1 MSAFLWKTNSLMCLP
16 GNIHLGSRGRQ
27 SSHIWKYD
35 CSLPYII
42 FLFSPLRLNHRSD
55 EIDDRMSFY
64 LFNVSPTCW
73 HKCLC
78 FYFYEDYSV
87 LSENM
92 HPKVAAVCMS
102 MPCHSTCEH
111 TKHGIWW
118 LHLWEVQAAIA
129 KKCSRLAWLT
139 CWEQASTFS
148 SPHFLKHTHDRFSG
162 N

>member
-1 MSAFLWKTNSLMCLP
+1 MQPGMCMQKNIRNVCVFMKNQQSAMCLP

-42 FLFSPLRLNHRSD
+42 FLFSPLLRLNHRSD

-111 TKHGIWW
+111 TKHGISQCGGCIC
-118 LHLWEVQAAIA
+118 ERC
-129 KKCSRLAWLT
+129 KPRLRK
-139 CWEQASTFS
+139 SV
-148 SPHFLKHTHDRFSG
+148 SG
-162 N
+162 